1 MPSLQTTYKH
11 RYPLPPKEARFK
23 PESPMVNK
31 AHQLIILPEV
41 SINYLMYHLYSWA
54 RIMDEKSCHMK
65 DRKIKGKKAEGGD
78 STGQERKFFLW
89 SIWIRSC
96 TWDLGWELLKDL
108 QGNRASGRYRS
119 SMDRHD
125 KEKDRYV
132 LAYAIVGLASPKYV
146 RQTGGMKIP
155 AGVDAVLSLKEAW
168 KQNFFLLAASMFLL
182 ATFNWLKEAHPYY
195 GILSDSLK
203 VCCSL

>member
-65 DRKIKGKKAEGGD
+65 DRKIKGKKAEGTTYNQI
-78 STGQERKFFLW
+78 SIIRWLHVPLRKAG
-89 SIWIRSC
+89 S
-96 TWDLGWELLKDL
+96 
-108 QGNRASGRYRS
+108 A
-119 SMDRHD
+119 
-125 KEKDRYV
+125 EKLEV
-132 LAYAIVGLASPKYV
+132 LAGLP
-146 RQTGGMKIP
+146 T
-155 AGVDAVLSLKEAW
+155 LSHLPEAQGRD
-168 KQNFFLLAASMFLL
+168 KLYNPSKL
-182 ATFNWLKEAHPYY
+182 
-195 GILSDSLK
+195 
-203 VCCSL
+203 